1 MAAKLKNL
9 EVTKVDFV
17 DAGANQQADI
27 LLYKNKDGQPANENK
42 EDSKFK
48 KFLTSIFSIAKKAGI
63 EQSELESIAKGC
75 EAETFDDK
83 VKNKQLSKTT
93 DEIWDFCYCLQSSLC
108 SIVLDNDVALEDKSS
123 LMIQSLNEFTS
134 TVTSAIS
141 LWANG
146 TPSKILKSDNNQ
158 MTTEQISYA
167 KKRLEQLIEKSK
179 SDEDIVPKIENNTEK
194 GVDVDMKIDKSKL
207 TPEEI
212 AQLDAIEKKAGIPD
226 ETTPAKPVAKSTETE
241 PSSDPTPATEG
252 EEEDVYKGLHPAVAE
267 ELRALRKRA
276 DEAETRELTDIAK
289 KYEIIGKKTDE
300 LVPLLKS
307 LKTANNGSYEQ
318 MLSVLDAT
326 VETVNKSGA
335 FTEIG
340 KSGNGDTSDAWSQIE
355 KHADDIQKS
364 APTMTRAA
372 AITKACEQHPDL
384 LKEYEE
390 SR

>member
-48 KFLTSIFSIAKKAGI
+48 KFLTSIFSIAKKAGV

-83 VKNKQLSKTT
+83 VKNAQLGKTT
-93 DEIWDFCYCLQSSLC
+93 DEIWDFCYYLQNSLC
-108 SIVLDNDVALEDKSS
+108 SIVRDNDVALEEKSS
-123 LMIQSLNEFTS
+123 LMTQSLNEFTS
-134 TVTSAIS
+134 AVTSAIS

-146 TPSKILKSDNNQ
+146 TPSKILKSDSNQ

-179 SDEDIVPKIENNTEK
+179 PNNTVPKNENNTAK
-194 GVDVDMKIDKSKL
+194 GVDVDMKFDKSKL

-226 ETTPAKPVAKSTETE
+226 EANPVAKTTE
-241 PSSDPTPATEG
+241 PGPSSEPTSATNENEG
-252 EEEDVYKGLHPAVAE
+252 ENVYKGLHPAVAE
-267 ELRALRKRA
+267 ELKALRKRA
-276 DEAETRELTDIAK
+276 DEAEIRELTDVAK

-300 LVPLLKS
+300 LVPLFKS
-307 LKTANNGSYEQ
+307 LKAADNGSYEQ
-318 MLSVLDAT
+318 VISVLDAS

-340 KSGNGDTSDAWSQIE
+340 KSGNGDTADAWSQIE
-355 KHADDIQKS
+355 KYADDIQKS
-364 APTMTRAA
+364 APTMTRAV

-384 LKEYEE
+384 VKEYENE
-390 SR
+390 R